1 MLMIIFD
8 MGKLFCLFLIT
19 YLNVTY
25 REVHK
30 LQTYNLV

>member
-1 MLMIIFD
+1 MLMIIFA
-8 MGKLFCLFLIT
+8 MGILFCLFLVT
-19 YLNVTY
+19 YLNVAY